1 MTTNDNL
8 EKNTRTNSVLTLVSR
23 CMGLVRDGAMSRIFG
38 AGAFASAFYFAFLI
52 PNLFRRLFGEGALS
66 AAFLPIYSKLHSENP
81 QRAKAFATLTVAKLV
96 LLLGTLTLL
105 SELAL
110 WLLISMQQEPNASLQ
125 LTMIMLPYMPL
136 VCLVAIFGAMLHVHD
151 SFGPT
156 ASAPIILNG
165 FMIAAAYGFVSIFD
179 NPFNHMVW
187 IGLSVVLAGIV
198 QVVWSLFALRK
209 HSWFTKETKSA
220 QSDIKKMLRNMIPMV
235 LGLGTLQ
242 INTLLD
248 GVVANWSNLFGPSFF
263 GYTYPL
269 GDGAMASLTWAQRL
283 YQLPLGVFGIALATA
298 IYPLLAKQ
306 VNDAALF
313 ASTMRRGLRTVI
325 FIGLPASAGL
335 LFVRDPL
342 AMVVFQGANF
352 TASDAMIVGSILLGY
367 APAVWAYSMTQVVTK
382 GYYAK
387 NDTRTPVK
395 VAIFCV
401 CLNFLLNVTLIW
413 TPLGISG
420 LAWSTAICGVIQVC
434 VLLIL
439 FRRYIPIL
447 IDRNVLKSWFYTAML
462 TLILGVSVG
471 LLVQMT
477 WDQTSSWTDSLFVLF
492 GAVVSGI
499 AIMVLGAIALKRPE
513 LHWSIGRQR

>member
-1 MTTNDNL
+1 
-8 EKNTRTNSVLTLVSR
+8 
-23 CMGLVRDGAMSRIFG
+23 
-38 AGAFASAFYFAFLI
+38 
-52 PNLFRRLFGEGALS
+52 
-66 AAFLPIYSKLHSENP
+66 
-81 QRAKAFATLTVAKLV
+81 
-96 LLLGTLTLL
+96 
-105 SELAL
+105 
-110 WLLISMQQEPNASLQ
+110 
-125 LTMIMLPYMPL
+125 
-136 VCLVAIFGAMLHVHD
+136 
-151 SFGPT
+151 
-156 ASAPIILNG
+156 
-165 FMIAAAYGFVSIFD
+165 
-179 NPFNHMVW
+179 
-187 IGLSVVLAGIV
+187 
-198 QVVWSLFALRK
+198 
-209 HSWFTKETKSA
+209 
-220 QSDIKKMLRNMIPMV
+220 
-235 LGLGTLQ
+235 
-242 INTLLD
+242 
-248 GVVANWSNLFGPSFF
+248 
-263 GYTYPL
+263 
-269 GDGAMASLTWAQRL
+269 
-283 YQLPLGVFGIALATA
+283 
-298 IYPLLAKQ
+298 
-306 VNDAALF
+306 
-313 ASTMRRGLRTVI
+313 LRTVI

-462 TLILGVSVG
+462 TLVLGVSVG

-477 WDQTSSWTDSLFVLF
+477 WDQASSWTDSLFVLF